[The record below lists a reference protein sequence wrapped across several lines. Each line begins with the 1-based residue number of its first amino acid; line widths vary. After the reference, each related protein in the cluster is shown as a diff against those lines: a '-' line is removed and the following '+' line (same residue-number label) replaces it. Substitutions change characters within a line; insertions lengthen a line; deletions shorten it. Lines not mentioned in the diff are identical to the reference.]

1 MSKWIPSWSYVPI
14 DYGLD
19 VAVLEDVSQR
29 MLIRNNLPGTGLRVR
44 FNNRGGEAP
53 LCIEH
58 AAIQLVNRASGSL
71 SELRELRLNGES
83 RIVLPPGSRPWSD
96 PVTLSVTVEDDFLLW
111 CYFKERGAARSVCV
125 TFTAQSWQ
133 STHLK
138 GDFSETEAL
147 GYTFKS
153 ELAPLLA
160 SDPNH
165 NEYAV
170 GVCAVSVLTGDEC
183 RLVGVFGDSITQMSY
198 FSDALLELLYR
209 AYPGCV
215 ALINGGICGNRVQK
229 PFPVLPDFPGGGKQ
243 FGPAGKDRF
252 FTDLCEAAAPDLVF
266 VMEGVNDCTHS
277 LVFNEAYVPTAE
289 EIFAALS
296 DVAAQAHA
304 LGSRVYLGTIPPF
317 GGFGESWR
325 EGAEALRCRLNELI
339 REKTPAEGAV
349 DLDALLRDPQE
360 PHRMRADCHLGDG
373 VHPNWRGGAIMAGAV
388 FEACFKGE

>member
-71 SELRELRLNGES
+71 SKLRELRLNGES

-96 PVTLSVTVEDDFLLW
+96 PVTLSVTAEDDFLLW

-138 GDFSETEAL
+138 GDYSETEAL

-170 GVCAVSVLTGDEC
+170 GVCAVSVLTGDES

-209 AYPGCV
+209 AYPGRI

-277 LVFNEAYVPTAE
+277 LVFNESYVPTGE

-304 LGSRVYLGTIPPF
+304 LGSEVYFGTIPPF

-388 FEACFKGE
+388 FDACFKGE

>member
-29 MLIRNNLPGTGLRVR
+29 CLIRNNLAGTGLRVR
-44 FNNRGGEAP
+44 FNNRGGETP

-58 AAIQLVNRASGSL
+58 AAIQLVSRESGRL
-71 SELRELRLNGES
+71 SAPQELRLNGER
-83 RIVLPPGSRPWSD
+83 RIVLPPDSRPWSD
-96 PVTLSVTVEDDFLLW
+96 PLTLPVTAEDDFLLW
-111 CYFKERGAARSVCV
+111 CYFKERSAARSVCV

-133 STHLK
+133 STQLK
-138 GDFSETEAL
+138 GDFFETEAL

-170 GVCAVSVLTGDEC
+170 GICAVSVLTGDES

-198 FSDALLELLYR
+198 FSDALLERLYR
-209 AYPGCV
+209 AFPGRV
-215 ALINGGICGNRVQK
+215 SLINGGICGNRVQK

-243 FGPAGKDRF
+243 FGPAGRERF
-252 FTDLCEAAAPDLVF
+252 FADLCEAGAPDLVF

-277 LVFNEAYVPTAE
+277 IVFNEAYVPTAE

-304 LGSRVYLGTIPPF
+304 LGSQVYLGTIPPF

-325 EGAEALRCRLNELI
+325 DEAEALRCALNELI
-339 REKTPAEGAV
+339 RTRAPAEGVV
-349 DLDALLRDPQE
+349 DLDARLRDPQD

-373 VHPNWRGGAIMAGAV
+373 VHPNWRGGEKMSRAV
-388 FEACFKGE
+388 FDVCFKGE